1 MSAVTVQTR
10 SRRSGRMEPRPR
22 SAGWPAKGWRAGLGR
37 LALLL
42 LLAVGAKGR
51 AADLDIAFI
60 GSLSG
65 ANANIA
71 QDQLDGF
78 RLAVRHLGG
87 RLGGIEF
94 ALSVIDDEGRADMAR
109 QAAEQFWQSAPPHVL
124 LLSSSG
130 ASLDLLAPL
139 AASHRSL
146 IINLGAA
153 SATVAGRDCT
163 ANLFSMVVRGDSL
176 QEQAGIFLQ
185 RQGYRRVA
193 VFDGSVSKAAL
204 AALRRG
210 FSGEIVEFTAR
221 PGNMDFKDDLASLR
235 KSKVDAAYLLHRG
248 GMAVEFLL
256 QYAASNL
263 KDQVPLVGSAD
274 VLDQTVLAASAPS
287 ALDLYS
293 VGPWT
298 DDLDSPANHRL
309 TADFEGDY
317 GRPVSENAA
326 GGYDAVMALDA
337 AIRAV
342 KGKLGDFD
350 ALRAA
355 LKRAE
360 FPSTRGSF
368 RFDNDQFPAVNFWIR
383 QVAADQRG
391 RLINEQRGLLQKDV
405 HDSVAHECTMR
416 MTDSPP
422 AVAKTR

>member
-1 MSAVTVQTR
+1 V
-10 SRRSGRMEPRPR
+10 
-22 SAGWPAKGWRAGLGR
+22 W
-37 LALLL
+37 LLL
-42 LLAVGAKGR
+42 LVVAAQGR

-60 GSLSG
+60 GTLSG
-65 ANANIA
+65 ASANIA

-94 ALSVIDDEGRADMAR
+94 ALSVVDDEGRADLAR
-109 QAAEQFWQSAPPHVL
+109 QTAEQFWQSSPPHVL

-146 IINLGAA
+146 IINLGVA
-153 SATVAGRDCT
+153 SAAVAGRNCT
-163 ANLFSMVVRGDSL
+163 ANLFSMVFRGDTL
-176 QEQAGIFLQ
+176 QEQAGVFLQ
-185 RQGYRRVA
+185 RQGYRRIA
-193 VFDGSVSKAAL
+193 VFDGPASKTAL
-204 AALRRG
+204 DALRRG

-221 PGNMDFKDDLASLR
+221 PGSMDFKGDLASLR

-248 GMAVEFLL
+248 GMAVEFLQ
-256 QYAASNL
+256 QYAAANL
-263 KDQVPLVGSAD
+263 KDQVPLTGPAD

-293 VGPWT
+293 VGTWT

-317 GRPVSENAA
+317 GRPVSERAA
-326 GGYDAVMALDA
+326 SGYDAAIALDA
-337 AIRAV
+337 AIRATNH
-342 KGKLGDFD
+342 KLSDLD
-350 ALRAA
+350 AVRAA

-368 RFDNDQFPAVNFWIR
+368 RFDNDQFPVMNFWIR
-383 QVAADQRG
+383 QVVADQRG
-391 RLINEQRGLLQKDV
+391 RLINEQRGLMQKDV
-405 HDSVAHECTMR
+405 HDSVARECAMR
-416 MTDSPP
+416 ASDLPP
-422 AVAKTR
+422 TAAKPH